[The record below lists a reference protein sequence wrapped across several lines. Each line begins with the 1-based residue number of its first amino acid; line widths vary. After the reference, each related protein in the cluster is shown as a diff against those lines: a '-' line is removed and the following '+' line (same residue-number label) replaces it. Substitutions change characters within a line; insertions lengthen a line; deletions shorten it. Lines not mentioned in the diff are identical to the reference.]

1 MKWFI
6 YMLQCSDDT
15 IYTGY
20 TNDVDKRVEKHNK
33 GKGAKY
39 TKGRR
44 PVTLVYYEQHPS
56 KSSAMKRE
64 YAIKQLT
71 KDEKIKLMFPI
82 DKEVIR

>member
-20 TNDVDKRVEKHNK
+20 TNDVDKRVAKHNK

-39 TKGRR
+39 TKGRL
-44 PVTLVYYEQHPS
+44 PVLLVYYEQHPS

-64 YAIKQLT
+64 YAIKQLS

-82 DKEVIR
+82 DKEIIR

>member
-1 MKWFI
+1 MKWFV
-6 YMLQCSDDT
+6 YMLQCSDNT

-20 TNDVDKRVEKHNK
+20 TNDVDKRVAKHNK

-44 PVTLVYYEQHPS
+44 PVLLVYYEQHPS

-64 YAIKQLT
+64 YAIKQLS

-82 DKEVIR
+82 DKEIIR

>member
-1 MKWFI
+1 MKWFV

-20 TNDVDKRVEKHNK
+20 TNDVDKRVAKHNK

-44 PVTLVYYEQHPS
+44 PVLLVYYEQHPT

-64 YAIKQLT
+64 YAIKQLS

-82 DKEVIR
+82 DKEIIR